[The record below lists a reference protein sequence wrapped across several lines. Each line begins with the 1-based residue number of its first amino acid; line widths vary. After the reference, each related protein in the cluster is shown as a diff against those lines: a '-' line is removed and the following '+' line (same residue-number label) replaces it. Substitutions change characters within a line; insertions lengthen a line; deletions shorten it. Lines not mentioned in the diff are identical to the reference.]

1 MKPSSGHWNE
11 PSGKPRASPSASPTP
26 LDTSGRGNASSD
38 HVTSGRAKPRLAK
51 PLRFSVIIP
60 TLNEATTIEDCL
72 DQFDR
77 GSGGSDALSGP
88 GGLGALGESGES
100 GGQSGQ
106 GLRGAVGGSGGQ
118 SGQGGPEGR
127 DGSTESAE
135 WGSQD
140 SPDGPDAVEIIV
152 VDGGSDDGTAGI
164 VRSRSEVGLIE
175 LGRPGRA
182 VQMNAGAAASSG
194 DVLLFLHADTRLPNR
209 WRELV
214 TESINGR
221 GKAGGRFRFDI
232 AHASR
237 IYRLIAGGTNF
248 RSRFLGITYGD
259 QAIYT
264 TREAF
269 EAVGGFPGI
278 PVFEDAR
285 FADRLKK
292 AGGLDWI
299 DEAVQT
305 SARRWERRGPVRTL
319 LLTWLLRLLFSLF
332 VPARFLARFYGVVR

>member
-26 LDTSGRGNASSD
+26 LDTSGRGNASSAD
-38 HVTSGRAKPRLAK
+38 S
-51 PLRFSVIIP
+51 LRISIIIP

-72 DQFDR
+72 DQFDC
-77 GSGGSDALSGP
+77 GSGGSDALSG
-88 GGLGALGESGES
+88 LGALGESGGSGGLAGRGES
-100 GGQSGQ
+100 GG
-106 GLRGAVGGSGGQ
+106 
-118 SGQGGPEGR
+118 
-127 DGSTESAE
+127 
-135 WGSQD
+135 
-140 SPDGPDAVEIIV
+140 PDGRGLPDVSDRPYRPEIIV

-182 VQMNAGAAASSG
+182 AQMNAGAADSSG

-214 TESINGR
+214 TESICGR

-237 IYRLIAGGTNF
+237 IYRWIAGGTNF

-285 FADRLKK
+285 FADRLKE

-319 LLTWLLRLLFSLF
+319 LLTWLLRLLYTLF
-332 VPARFLARFYGVVR
+332 VPPRFLARFYGVVR

>member
-11 PSGKPRASPSASPTP
+11 PSGKSRASPSTSQTP
-26 LDTSGRGNASSD
+26 LDKSGRGNASSD
-38 HVTSGRAKPRLAK
+38 YVTSSRAKARLAK
-51 PLRFSVIIP
+51 PLRVSIIIP
-60 TLNEATTIEDCL
+60 TLNEATTIGDCL
-72 DQFDR
+72 DQFDC
-77 GSGGSDALSGP
+77 GQ
-88 GGLGALGESGES
+88 GALGESG
-100 GGQSGQ
+100 
-106 GLRGAVGGSGGQ
+106 GSGGP
-118 SGQGGPEGR
+118 SGR
-127 DGSTESAE
+127 DL
-135 WGSQD
+135 
-140 SPDGPDAVEIIV
+140 PDVSDGLDGLEIIV

-164 VRSRSEVGLIE
+164 VRSRAEVRFIE
-175 LGRPGRA
+175 LGNPGRA
-182 VQMNAGAAASSG
+182 VQMNEGAAASSG
-194 DVLLFLHADTRLPNR
+194 DVLLFLHADTRLPVH

-214 TESINGR
+214 AESISGR

-232 AHASR
+232 AHARR
-237 IYRLIAGGTNF
+237 IYRWIALGTNF

-285 FADRLKK
+285 FANRLKK

-319 LLTWLLRLLFSLF
+319 MLTWFLRLLYTLF

>member
-11 PSGKPRASPSASPTP
+11 PSGKSRASHSASLTP
-26 LDTSGRGNASSD
+26 LDASGRGNASAANS
-38 HVTSGRAKPRLAK
+38 
-51 PLRFSVIIP
+51 LRISIIIP
-60 TLNEATTIEDCL
+60 TLNEASTIEDCL
-72 DQFDR
+72 DQFDC
-77 GSGGSDALSGP
+77 GSGGSDALSGQ
-88 GGLGALGESGES
+88 GALGESG
-100 GGQSGQ
+100 GQ
-106 GLRGAVGGSGGQ
+106 GRRGLPDVS
-118 SGQGGPEGR
+118 
-127 DGSTESAE
+127 DGLGEL
-135 WGSQD
+135 
-140 SPDGPDAVEIIV
+140 EIIV
-152 VDGGSDDGTAGI
+152 VDGGSDDGTAEI
-164 VRSRSEVGLIE
+164 VLSRAKVRFIE
-175 LGRPGRA
+175 LGKPGRA
-182 VQMNAGAAASSG
+182 VQMNEGAAASSG

-214 TESINGR
+214 AESIFGR

-237 IYRLIAGGTNF
+237 IYRWIAGGTNF

-299 DEAVQT
+299 DEAVLT

-319 LLTWLLRLLFSLF
+319 LLTWLLRLLYTLF

>member
-1 MKPSSGHWNE
+1 M
-11 PSGKPRASPSASPTP
+11 
-26 LDTSGRGNASSD
+26 TSRP
-38 HVTSGRAKPRLAK
+38 AKARLAR
-51 PLRFSVIIP
+51 PLRISIIIP

-72 DQFDR
+72 DQFDCV
-77 GSGGSDALSGP
+77 SGGSDTLSGQGARGESGGS
-88 GGLGALGESGES
+88 GGLDESDESGES
-100 GGQSGQ
+100 GGQGA
-106 GLRGAVGGSGGQ
+106 RGESGGLGRLGLPDGR
-118 SGQGGPEGR
+118 SESDGPDGQGGADGLGGKGGQGR
-127 DGSTESAE
+127 RGLPDVSDGL
-135 WGSQD
+135 D
-140 SPDGPDAVEIIV
+140 RLEIIV

-164 VRSRSEVGLIE
+164 VRSRSDIGLIE

-182 VQMNAGAAASSG
+182 AQMNAGAAASSG

-214 TESINGR
+214 AESIFGR

-232 AHASR
+232 AHAGR
-237 IYRLIAGGTNF
+237 IYRWIAGGTNF

-305 SARRWERRGPVRTL
+305 SARRWERHGPVRTL
-319 LLTWLLRLLFSLF
+319 LLTWLLRLLYTLF
-332 VPARFLARFYGVVR
+332 VPPRFLARFYGVVR

>member
-11 PSGKPRASPSASPTP
+11 PSGKSHASPSASSTP
-26 LDTSGRGNASSD
+26 LDTNGCGNASSD
-38 HVTSGRAKPRLAK
+38 HMTSRRAKVRLAK
-51 PLRFSVIIP
+51 PLRVSIIIP
-60 TLNEATTIEDCL
+60 TLNEATTIKACL
-72 DQFDR
+72 GQF
-77 GSGGSDALSGP
+77 
-88 GGLGALGESGES
+88 EFE
-100 GGQSGQ
+100 
-106 GLRGAVGGSGGQ
+106 
-118 SGQGGPEGR
+118 
-127 DGSTESAE
+127 TESLE
-135 WGSQD
+135 
-140 SPDGPDAVEIIV
+140 VIV
-152 VDGGSDDGTAGI
+152 VDGGSDDGTPGI
-164 VRSRSEVGLIE
+164 VRSCPRARLIE
-175 LGRPGRA
+175 PGMQSRA

-194 DVLLFLHADTRLPNR
+194 DVLLFLHADTRLPDR
-209 WRELV
+209 WREFV
-214 TESINGR
+214 TESIFGR
-221 GKAGGRFRFDI
+221 GKAGGRFRFNI

-237 IYRLIAGGTNF
+237 IYRWIARGTNF

-299 DEAVQT
+299 DEAVVT

-319 LLTWLLRLLFSLF
+319 LLTWLLRLLYTLF
-332 VPARFLARFYGVVR
+332 VPPRFLARFYGVVR